1 MAMILIA
8 GPRTADLE
16 IWGAWLAASGFSSSR
31 CTCPDEVMQHLT
43 HGPAL
48 VLLALY
54 ASSRTAWLGLA
65 QQLRTSSPRSRI
77 IVLAQESSEE
87 MAICALRAGVTDYLT
102 PPFTAGSLVAA
113 ASSVSSRR
121 PCDDREQPCDTRPAI
136 VGNSAVMICL
146 QERLRRLSLSDC
158 NVLLTGE
165 SGTGKELAAA
175 AIHRFSARRDHR
187 LVCLNCAALPDS
199 LVESELFGHEKG
211 AFTGADSARQGKLS
225 AADGGTVFLDEI
237 GDLSLYAQAKIL
249 RAVETKEIYHLGG
262 QKPVRINVRIVA
274 ATHRHL
280 EEMVERGHFREDLFF
295 RLNIGR
301 VHMPPLRDRIEDL
314 GLLVTHYLRSMN
326 QQMGTAVEG
335 LSEEAWH
342 ILASYHWP
350 GNIRELRNVI
360 ESALVNASSSTL
372 GADDLPP
379 HLRGAAESSTCAAER
394 HRLVQ
399 ALLATR
405 WNKTQA
411 AQRLRWSRMT
421 LYRKMAKYSLTSSLS
436 THLN

>member
-1 MAMILIA
+1 
-8 GPRTADLE
+8 
-16 IWGAWLAASGFSSSR
+16 
-31 CTCPDEVMQHLT
+31 MQHVA

-48 VLLALY
+48 ILVALY
-54 ASSRTAWLGLA
+54 ASSRATWLGLA
-65 QQLRTSSPRSRI
+65 QQLRTNSPGSRI
-77 IVLAQESSEE
+77 IILAQESSEE
-87 MAICALRAGVTDYLT
+87 MAICALRAGVTEYLT
-102 PPFTAGSLVAA
+102 PPFTAASLVTA
-113 ASSVSSRR
+113 ASTVSSRQ
-121 PCDDREQPCDTRPAI
+121 PCDDREQPSDTRAAI
-136 VGNSAVMICL
+136 VGDSAVMTCL
-146 QERLRRLSLSDC
+146 QARLRRLSLSDC

-211 AFTGADSARQGKLS
+211 AFTGADCARQGKLS

-280 EEMVERGHFREDLFF
+280 EEMVERGQFREDLFF

-314 GLLVTHYLRSMN
+314 GLLVAHYLRSMN
-326 QQMGTAVEG
+326 QQMGIAVEG

-342 ILASYHWP
+342 ILAGYHWP

-360 ESALVNASSSTL
+360 ESALVNASSPTL

-379 HLRGAAESSTCAAER
+379 HLRGAAESSTFAAER

-411 AQRLRWSRMT
+411 AQRLHWSRMT
-421 LYRKMAKYSLTSSLS
+421 LYRKMAKYSLASSLS
-436 THLN
+436 THLD

>member
-1 MAMILIA
+1 
-8 GPRTADLE
+8 
-16 IWGAWLAASGFSSSR
+16 
-31 CTCPDEVMQHLT
+31 
-43 HGPAL
+43 
-48 VLLALY
+48 
-54 ASSRTAWLGLA
+54 
-65 QQLRTSSPRSRI
+65 
-77 IVLAQESSEE
+77 

-102 PPFTAGSLVAA
+102 PPFTAASLVAA
-113 ASSVSSRR
+113 ASSLSPRR
-121 PCDDREQPCDTRPAI
+121 PCDDREQPCDTRSAI
-136 VGNSAVMICL
+136 VGDSAVMICL

-175 AIHRFSARRDHR
+175 AIHRFSARRNHR

-262 QKPVRINVRIVA
+262 QKPVRVNVRIVA

-280 EEMVERGHFREDLFF
+280 EEMVERGDFREDLFF

-314 GLLVTHYLRSMN
+314 GLLVAHYLRSMN
-326 QQMGTAVEG
+326 LQMGTAVEG

-411 AQRLRWSRMT
+411 AQRLHWSRMT
-421 LYRKMAKYSLTSSLS
+421 LYRKMAKYSLTSSLN